1 MPILSFNTKGINEI
15 LVNNKNGFFLKNL
28 DNFVDKVLVLQ
39 KDPKKYLK
47 LVKSSHNSV
56 KKYDLDKNVLKI
68 ENMYKKF
75 VNLKN

>member
-1 MPILSFNTKGINEI
+1 MSFDPKVVVACDFNQLSD
-15 LVNNKNGFFLKNL
+15 LH
-28 DNFVDKVLVLQ
+28 NFVDKVLVLQ